1 MNFSRF
7 LVGLVAI
14 AMLSGCASGLTS
26 DEKRNHCAAG
36 GLVAGGS
43 IGSIGGPVGGGAGAA
58 LGWLL
63 GMFMCPSDGAAA
75 PAPEVVEET
84 GTFYLDDQDGDGV
97 RDGSDMCPFTP
108 AGVSVDDKGCA
119 LDSDGDGVPNYMDK
133 CPETPLGN
141 VVDTDGCSIAL
152 VSLSGVNFNFDSATL
167 TAKGKSILDSSM
179 SSLKASSSLTIEGHT
194 DSTGPDAYNQSLS
207 ERRAKSVASYLKSK
221 GVSASMATVG
231 KGESSPTASND
242 TRAGRAANRRVEIF
256 AK

>member
-14 AMLSGCASGLTS
+14 AMLSGCAAGLTS
-26 DEKRNHCAAG
+26 DERRNHCATG

-43 IGSIGGPVGGGAGAA
+43 IGSIGGPVGGGAGAVV
-58 LGWLL
+58 GWLL
-63 GMFMCPSDGAAA
+63 GMFMCESDGAPA
-75 PAPEVVEET
+75 PAPVVAEET
-84 GTFYLDDQDGDGV
+84 GTFWLDDQDGDGV
-97 RDGSDMCPFTP
+97 RDASDVCPFTP
-108 AGVSVDDKGCA
+108 AGVTVGSNGCA
-119 LDSDGDGVPNYMDK
+119 LDSDGDGVPNYLDK

-152 VSLSGVNFNFDSATL
+152 VTLSGVNFNFDSATL
-167 TAKGKSILDSSM
+167 TAKGKSILDGSM
-179 SSLKASSSLTIEGHT
+179 GALKAASSLTIEGHT
-194 DSTGPDAYNQSLS
+194 DSTGPDAYNQGLS

-221 GVSASMATVG
+221 GVNASMTTVG